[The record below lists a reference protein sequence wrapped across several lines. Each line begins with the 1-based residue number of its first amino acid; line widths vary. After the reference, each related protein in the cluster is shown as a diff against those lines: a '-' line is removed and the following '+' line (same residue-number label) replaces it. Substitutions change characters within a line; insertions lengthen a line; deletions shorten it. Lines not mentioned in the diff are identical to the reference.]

1 MARKK
6 KITVNLGALSVALG
20 CAARLV
26 QLASAHFG
34 LGLSSNRP
42 LYVAMLCLLCGGFAV
57 MAYEKKGRASLWAAL
72 ASVCSLM
79 TTVMGNLSNGADALR
94 VISALLLVGMFI
106 FAALIM
112 TASKKG
118 TAKITGI
125 ALIAVTL
132 ALAACMFFPLPG
144 FLSVILPIAAYV
156 LMGVG
161 VMI

>member
-1 MARKK
+1 MAKK
-6 KITVNLGALSVALG
+6 KTIKFTFGALSVALG
-20 CAARLV
+20 CAARLI
-26 QLASAHFG
+26 QLAGSHLS
-34 LGLSSNRP
+34 LGLSSVRP

-112 TASKKG
+112 TASKKS
-118 TAKITGI
+118 ASKVTGI

-132 ALAACMFFPLPG
+132 ALAACMFFPMPS
-144 FLSVILPIAAYV
+144 FLSMILPYAAYI
-156 LMGVG
+156 LMGAG